1 MGSEMCIRDRT
12 KLELKQALET
22 ILFVAT
28 HPLAPKKLVEIIGEV
43 ETKDIREMVE
53 ELNLSYEKTKRVF
66 RIDPVADGLQMH
78 TLPEHKKWA
87 QALETVKTIK
97 LSPAVMETLAIIAYK
112 QPITRAGIEFIRG
125 VDSSHTIRRLMQQKL
140 VRIVGREML
149 PGRPGIYG
157 TTKNFLEVFGLTNLK
172 YLPTLSELDMN
183 KLPEENQ
190 LELPL
195 EENSE

>member
-1 MGSEMCIRDRT
+1 MTT
-12 KLELKQALET
+12 KQLTK
-22 ILFVAT
+22 
-28 HPLAPKKLVEIIGEV
+28 IIGHCESS
-43 ETKDIREMVE
+43 TIRELVS

-66 RIDPVADGLQMH
+66 RIESVADGFQMH
-78 TLPEHKKWA
+78 TLPEFKKWA
-87 QALETVKTIK
+87 LALETVKTIK

-157 TTKNFLEVFGLTNLK
+157 TTKNFLEIFGISNLK
-172 YLPTLSELDMN
+172 YLPSLNELDMET
-183 KLPEENQ
+183 LPGENQ

-195 EENSE
+195 QPES

>member
-1 MGSEMCIRDRT
+1 MT

-28 HPLAPKKLVEIIGEV
+28 HPLSPKQLTELIGDC
-43 ETKDIREMVE
+43 ETKEFWELVA
-53 ELNLSYEKTKRVF
+53 ELNLSYKKTNRIF
-66 RIDPVADGLQMH
+66 RIDSVADGLQMH
-78 TLPEHKKWA
+78 TLPEYKKWA
-87 QALETVKTIK
+87 QSLETVKVIK

-112 QPITRAGIEFIRG
+112 QPLTRAGIEFIRG

-149 PGRPGIYG
+149 PGRPGLYG
-157 TTKNFLEVFGLTNLK
+157 TTKGFLEVFGLTRLK
-172 YLPTLSELDMN
+172 YLPALSELDMD
-183 KLPEENQ
+183 KLPGESQ

-195 EENSE
+195 ESEDE

>member
-1 MGSEMCIRDRT
+1 MT

-28 HPLAPKKLVEIIGEV
+28 LPLSPKQLAEIIGEV
-43 ETKDIREMVE
+43 ETKEIREMVA

-87 QALETVKTIK
+87 QSLETVKTIK

-157 TTKNFLEVFGLTNLK
+157 TTKNFLEIFGLTNLK
-172 YLPTLSELDMN
+172 YLPTLSELDIE
-183 KLPEENQ
+183 KLPGENQ

-195 EENSE
+195 QEDSE

>member
-1 MGSEMCIRDRT
+1 MT
-12 KLELKQALET
+12 KLELKQAIET

-28 HPLAPKKLVEIIGEV
+28 HPLTPKQLAEIIGEV
-43 ETKDIREMVE
+43 ETKKIREIVT

-66 RIDPVADGLQMH
+66 RIDPVADGFQMH
-78 TLPEHKKWA
+78 THPEHKKWA
-87 QALETVKTIK
+87 QELETVKTIK